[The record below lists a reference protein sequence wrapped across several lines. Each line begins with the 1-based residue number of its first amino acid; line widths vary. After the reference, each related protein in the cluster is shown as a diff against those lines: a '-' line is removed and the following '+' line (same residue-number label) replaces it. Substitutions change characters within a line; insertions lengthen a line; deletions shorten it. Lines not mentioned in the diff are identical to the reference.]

1 MRDDRITLFMPAW
14 ILVWN
19 PWCYGKMPIPQTTVM
34 GADIT
39 YKIKRLEPCL
49 EGVRIDAEIPRNGF
63 LVTHLEHSEEG
74 QHVAERHY
82 LGGHP
87 QGHPVRRVVRPA
99 EVRDKLLIRPARLL
113 VNEVERP
120 REARH
125 VDGRSEV

>member
-1 MRDDRITLFMPAW
+1 MPAW
-14 ILVWN
+14 IFAWDPRRN
-19 PWCYGKMPIPQTTVM
+19 GKMSIPQTSVVGT
-34 GADIT
+34 DISHEV
-39 YKIKRLEPCL
+39 KRLEPCL
-49 EGVRIDAEIPRNGF
+49 EGIRIDAEISRNGF
-63 LVTHLEHSEEG
+63 LVTHFEHPEEC

-99 EVRDKLLIRPARLL
+99 EVRDELFVRSASFL
-113 VNEVERP
+113 VNEVERS